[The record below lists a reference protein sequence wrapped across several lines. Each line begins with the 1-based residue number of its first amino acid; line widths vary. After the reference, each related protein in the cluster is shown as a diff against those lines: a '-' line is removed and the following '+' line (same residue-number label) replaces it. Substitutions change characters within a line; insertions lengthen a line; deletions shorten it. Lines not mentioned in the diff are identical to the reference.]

1 MELGLDAYFELAS
14 FYNHVLAIKEFDL
27 FHGSLILK
35 MECPFASLFFVFF
48 FLPLQWSDNTSDVRT
63 TVSKVYCPSV
73 HMALPFLLAK
83 NYKNLLVGI
92 KNDHECFGFNFTI

>member
-48 FLPLQWSDNTSDVRT
+48 FSPFSGVT
-63 TVSKVYCPSV
+63 T
-73 HMALPFLLAK
+73 LLM
-83 NYKNLLVGI
+83 
-92 KNDHECFGFNFTI
+92 